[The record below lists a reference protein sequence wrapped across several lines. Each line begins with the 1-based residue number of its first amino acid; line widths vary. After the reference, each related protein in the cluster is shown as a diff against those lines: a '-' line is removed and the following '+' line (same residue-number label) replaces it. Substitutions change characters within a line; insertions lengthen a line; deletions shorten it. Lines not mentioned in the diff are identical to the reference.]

1 MKFHPLNMQCTSWNF
16 CLMVFHEIT
25 NTFKI
30 NEQINMKWASLIENE
45 DIVDEKI
52 KWNIPGF

>member
-1 MKFHPLNMQCTSWNF
+1 
-16 CLMVFHEIT
+16 MVFHEIT